1 MNSGDRDRNKT
12 PLELTWWLWNDG
24 VCCCCYPIA
33 NRKQSAQRA
42 IVQPTISP
50 VVNTLLII
58 DRRDHEP
65 AIIRNFLVFLSHLLL
80 ASRPVAAALKGQ
92 LGKSGPTPSKD
103 ARLLWRRQPRFL
115 SLSDCPPRR
124 EFRCRIKRFQL
135 AHNCCRLYTIRNI
148 FFFFTSFL
156 FAFNGHSLLPSAY
169 LPGGQ
174 IDVCLQ
180 VRETRLKQSSSSS
193 SWRKRSDYSLFNGPK
208 TTSRGHYYNHAQLQ
222 FLLLLFS

>member
-1 MNSGDRDRNKT
+1 MPCNLLVQTPRLLISITFFFFRHSWMPGATSERAISRLIWFFFKTATKLVNSGDRDRNKT

-24 VCCCCYPIA
+24 VCCCYPIA

-115 SLSDCPPRR
+115 SLWLP
-124 EFRCRIKRFQL
+124 
-135 AHNCCRLYTIRNI
+135 
-148 FFFFTSFL
+148 
-156 FAFNGHSLLPSAY
+156 PSARISM
-169 LPGGQ
+169 P
-174 IDVCLQ
+174 
-180 VRETRLKQSSSSS
+180 
-193 SWRKRSDYSLFNGPK
+193 
-208 TTSRGHYYNHAQLQ
+208 H
-222 FLLLLFS
+222 

>member
-1 MNSGDRDRNKT
+1 MPGATSERAISRLIWFFFKTATKLVNSGDRDRNKT

-24 VCCCCYPIA
+24 VCCCYPIA

-135 AHNCCRLYTIRNI
+135 AHNCCRLYTIRNS
-148 FFFFTSFL
+148 FFSLPPSSSHSTAILSSL
-156 FAFNGHSLLPSAY
+156 PHTYLVVRLMFAFR
-169 LPGGQ
+169 
-174 IDVCLQ
+174 C
-180 VRETRLKQSSSSS
+180 VRL
-193 SWRKRSDYSLFNGPK
+193 D
-208 TTSRGHYYNHAQLQ
+208 
-222 FLLLLFS
+222 